1 MAPVFLYKFRLP
13 KQPFLVGEKKESINN
28 LNLRK
33 EYHFIDFFIDF
44 EDIIVALESPR
55 KEKTIKQKGDDE
67 MAVIGRPLTVPDA
80 FASGEMHGTTAK
92 SRVVNVLNLTRT
104 LGESVLSLI
113 TGLLA
118 AALILYSG
126 YVLYDSF
133 YTQNTAASSSWD
145 LLQYKPEILEDGAT
159 PLGGGNLLAAVNKD
173 YRAWLTLYDTGI
185 DYAVMQGEDDLY
197 YSAHNAYGESSLTG
211 AIYLASGNNGGFT
224 DTYNLIYGHHM
235 DNGAMFGALDNFMEE
250 EYFNTHREGV
260 LVTTSGVYDLTVFAV
275 VRTDAYEAQVY
286 KVGSKTAEQVL
297 NFIENAQGT
306 ILYRR
311 DTANAASKIVAF
323 STCAAA
329 DTNGR
334 LVVYAVMTSR
344 DMSETSKGVLTLR
357 LKGYNGVYDGQW
369 HGPEYELNLA
379 DGVMIE
385 FSTDNGETW
394 STEMPL
400 IREVGTVRVLVRASH
415 TGMESVSAVCELRVT
430 PAEATVIARA
440 AEKVEGEEDPEFTA
454 VVEGLFGNDVIEY
467 IVNRPGVGEDE
478 TVGIYSDAVVASGA
492 AVQGSYNVKYAP
504 ANFTIKA
511 YAIEEIEDAET
522 PLASLARGFEPS
534 GNSSGNGW
542 ALVNLICLIVTVYL
556 LIPVMHLKDKYGRG
570 KLLSRI
576 KKEEKKAAVYK
587 DRDNEQIAHS
597 INRFNARFVFG
608 ILAEVLVAAVALVL
622 FIITEDMRQPMMLID
637 RWTLAMVLLM
647 LLCWIVDV
655 VTVRVRDKELLEAR
669 A

>member
-133 YTQNTAASSSWD
+133 YTQNTAASASWD

-311 DTANAASKIVAF
+311 D
-323 STCAAA
+323 
-329 DTNGR
+329 
-334 LVVYAVMTSR
+334 
-344 DMSETSKGVLTLR
+344 
-357 LKGYNGVYDGQW
+357 
-369 HGPEYELNLA
+369 
-379 DGVMIE
+379 
-385 FSTDNGETW
+385 
-394 STEMPL
+394 
-400 IREVGTVRVLVRASH
+400 
-415 TGMESVSAVCELRVT
+415 
-430 PAEATVIARA
+430 
-440 AEKVEGEEDPEFTA
+440 
-454 VVEGLFGNDVIEY
+454 
-467 IVNRPGVGEDE
+467 
-478 TVGIYSDAVVASGA
+478 
-492 AVQGSYNVKYAP
+492 
-504 ANFTIKA
+504 IKA
-511 YAIEEIEDAET
+511 
-522 PLASLARGFEPS
+522 R
-534 GNSSGNGW
+534 N
-542 ALVNLICLIVTVYL
+542 
-556 LIPVMHLKDKYGRG
+556 
-570 KLLSRI
+570 RI
-576 KKEEKKAAVYK
+576 QC
-587 DRDNEQIAHS
+587 RRN
-597 INRFNARFVFG
+597 
-608 ILAEVLVAAVALVL
+608 
-622 FIITEDMRQPMMLID
+622 
-637 RWTLAMVLLM
+637 
-647 LLCWIVDV
+647 
-655 VTVRVRDKELLEAR
+655 
-669 A
+669 